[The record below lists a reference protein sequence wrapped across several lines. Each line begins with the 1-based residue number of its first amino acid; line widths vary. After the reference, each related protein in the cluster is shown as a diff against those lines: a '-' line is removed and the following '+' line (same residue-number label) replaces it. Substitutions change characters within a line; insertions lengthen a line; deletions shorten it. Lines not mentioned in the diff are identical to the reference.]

1 MRSGQ
6 GEARMSDPEVSE
18 VHQSEGEAEEGTPLL
33 AEGGLSPESLGPA
46 CPVGTCAGRPRGCGG

>member
-1 MRSGQ
+1 
-6 GEARMSDPEVSE
+6 MSDPEVSE

-46 CPVGTCAGRPRGCGG
+46 CPVGTCAGRPRGCGGILQV